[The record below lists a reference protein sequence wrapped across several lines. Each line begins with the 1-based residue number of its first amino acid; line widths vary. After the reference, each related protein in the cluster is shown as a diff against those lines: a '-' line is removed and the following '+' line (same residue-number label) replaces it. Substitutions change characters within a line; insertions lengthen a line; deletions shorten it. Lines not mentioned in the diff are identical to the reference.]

1 MLGLAKMVRG
11 LALSPASASPQI
23 KVLGLQ
29 FLDIQALGVKSLGV
43 QDVRHGHSSIRDLRK
58 DYSWKRERPLGPH
71 RHKPPNLI
79 GNASSL
85 NYRHKV
91 HYPEDGKY
99 TVKPLKLT
107 KLGGRHPI
115 TGRKVQ
121 SLQEVVAAQT
131 QLDWQFRKTNAPCSK
146 LTETFK
152 VIEGV
157 GGGSKQKFRWIDW
170 LRLPPDW
177 PRDGTVLEERY
188 TVTELNTYIG
198 HN

>member
-29 FLDIQALGVKSLGV
+29 FLDIQALGVKALGV

-115 TGRKVQ
+115 TGRKVCTSQ
-121 SLQEVVAAQT
+121 SSQEAEA
-131 QLDWQFRKTNAPCSK
+131 
-146 LTETFK
+146 
-152 VIEGV
+152 
-157 GGGSKQKFRWIDW
+157 
-170 LRLPPDW
+170 
-177 PRDGTVLEERY
+177 
-188 TVTELNTYIG
+188 
-198 HN
+198 

>member
-11 LALSPASASPQI
+11 LALSPASATSPQI

-29 FLDIQALGVKSLGV
+29 FLEVQAVGVKALGV
-43 QDVRHGHSSIRDLRK
+43 QDVRHGHNTIRDLKK
-58 DYSWKRERPLGPH
+58 DYCWKRERPLGPH

-99 TVKPLKLT
+99 TVKPLKMD

-115 TGRKVQ
+115 TGRKV
-121 SLQEVVAAQT
+121 
-131 QLDWQFRKTNAPCSK
+131 
-146 LTETFK
+146 
-152 VIEGV
+152 
-157 GGGSKQKFRWIDW
+157 
-170 LRLPPDW
+170 
-177 PRDGTVLEERY
+177 
-188 TVTELNTYIG
+188 
-198 HN
+198 